1 MYEIFIDD
9 VEIIQNFLCVVQYQM
24 CVTVF
29 YSHDIQMHTE
39 VENRCTDPFLQWFK
53 SSIGIDCKCEF
64 VCHIFFYSS
73 STFNVDN
80 MYPILCLLHIHV
92 SYQSNVLFEILVLNS
107 CVMFWCAC
115 RGIRWKKG
123 KFGLFWSCVKLSPGK
138 KYFELKLILR
148 MVIIEL
154 YLFSSSCILRFIDI
168 YLVG

>member
-64 VCHIFFYSS
+64 VCHIFFIQVQHSTWITCTQYYVCYTFMFHINRMCCLKFWFWIPVWCFDVHAGEFGGKRGNLDFSDHASNSPLEKNISNSS
-73 STFNVDN
+73 
-80 MYPILCLLHIHV
+80 L
-92 SYQSNVLFEILVLNS
+92 
-107 CVMFWCAC
+107 
-115 RGIRWKKG
+115 
-123 KFGLFWSCVKLSPGK
+123 
-138 KYFELKLILR
+138 YFEWWSLNYIYSVQVVFWDLLT
-148 MVIIEL
+148 
-154 YLFSSSCILRFIDI
+154 FI
-168 YLVG
+168 